1 MSELNTA
8 LQRLTQ
14 NPDFRV
20 FEEYLREKLKLSTAQ
35 LIRATNLDE
44 LPVLQ
49 GRVQSFTAI
58 IEELDHVH
66 RKPRT

>member
-14 NPDFRV
+14 NPDFRI
-20 FEEYLREKLKLSTAQ
+20 FEEYLREKLKLTTGQ
-35 LIRATNLDE
+35 LIRTKNLSE

-49 GRVQSFTAI
+49 GQVQSFTAI